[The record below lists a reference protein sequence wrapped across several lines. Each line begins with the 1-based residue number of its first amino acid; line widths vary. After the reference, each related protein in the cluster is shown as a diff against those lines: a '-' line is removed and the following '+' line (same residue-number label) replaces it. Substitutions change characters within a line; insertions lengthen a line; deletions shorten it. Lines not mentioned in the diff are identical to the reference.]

1 VPTTELRASYDTR
14 AKESTANTNY
24 GEERILAVC
33 GTAFVIEEAY
43 LSFSGLPDLGSVI
56 SSATLR
62 VWLKGSA
69 WSGGPYNITARRI
82 VEKWKESQLTYSNR
96 PDVDAGVS
104 AAGSVTNGVDGQSV
118 DIDVTAIL
126 AGVMTGDLWYGFRL
140 TTTSATSK
148 QLYSSE
154 AADPALRPLLLIQY
168 STLPDAPVDLS
179 PSGGKRVSLAKP
191 TFGWQFRDPDG
202 DEQAAFQVQIEDNST
217 VQADGSF
224 ATPEYDSG
232 WIPTSSEEFDS
243 SLSGTGGALPTFVAA
258 GAAANGAGDIT
269 PGLPA
274 GWAKND
280 ILLIFVESDP
290 ADPAP
295 AIPAGYAHVTG
306 SSVST
311 TGTRLTVF
319 WKRAAAVEAAPVLL
333 DVGNHLLARMIAV
346 RGCRTTDN
354 PWELTTTSVEAV
366 SDTSG
371 SASGPTTTQANT
383 FIVIAATSD
392 FDPGADD
399 TAGYSAFTNAAL
411 GSLTEQID
419 NRAAV
424 GNGGTL
430 GVATGTKATAGA
442 VGATTYTLANAGN
455 KAHLVIAF
463 APTTSYG
470 PTWAGISADA
480 TRWWI
485 VRARDEMGQTSPWA
499 DVQSFTRTTKGTG
512 AMSSPPNGGTVEE
525 TTPPIITTLTGRAQ
539 EAISYT
545 LEQYVAADTEWVE
558 VWSQGRRAA
567 PAASAAAYS
576 FGVPSGKITAAA
588 INYRLTAKLF
598 DDQDRDATPGD
609 PVYVQ
614 VQNTFTFV
622 RSATPSPVTVLTAA
636 AEANSGP
643 GVLLTFNRAVGQAAP
658 DFFALVVDSKRVMDR
673 IDPADIIDGGS
684 PIVFSF
690 VYYGAEPY
698 TSHTFEVEAV
708 TFVSG
713 VLKHSQSNAT
723 ANYNPKPSGVWL
735 LDDNDPPYRPAN
747 PPRRVR
753 LGPGASLS
761 LGIAESG
768 ATYHVIGRQDPVD
781 IIDTVSGYEG
791 TVSGRIHTDDP
802 LESGVSSIAN
812 LRWMK
817 RPRNVGRRY
826 RLIATGLAIPVQ
838 LGVVDGFSPVGDAG
852 AVRAYDVSFAVA
864 QIDEFGEVD

>member
-1 VPTTELRASYDTR
+1 MPTTELRASYDTR
-14 AKESTANTNY
+14 ARQDTANTNY
-24 GEERILAVC
+24 GEERFLGVRTSGSADQRSFI
-33 GTAFVIEEAY
+33 
-43 LSFSGLPDLGSVI
+43 SFSGLPDLGSVI

-62 VWLKGSA
+62 IWLKGA
-69 WSGGPYNITARRI
+69 NWSGGPWDIYARKIT
-82 VEKWKESQLTYSNR
+82 EKWKESQVTWSNQ
-96 PDVDAGVS
+96 PDVAFTDPWHSTITG
-104 AAGSVTNGVDGQSV
+104 GVDGQSV
-118 DIDVTAIL
+118 DIDVTPLL
-126 AGVMTGDLWYGFRL
+126 AGVMTGVPWYGICV
-140 TTTSATSK
+140 TSTVTAAA
-148 QLYSSE
+148 QIYSSE
-154 AADPALRPLLLIQY
+154 AADPALRPLLIIEY

-179 PSGGKRVSLAKP
+179 PSGGKRVSIAKP

-202 DEQAAFQVQIEDNST
+202 DEQAAFQIQIEDNGT

-232 WIPTSSEEFDS
+232 WIPTSAEEFDS

-258 GAAANGAGDIT
+258 GTAANGAGDIT

-280 ILLIFVESDP
+280 ILLLFAESDV

-295 AIPAGYAHVTG
+295 AAPAGYAHVTG

-319 WKRAAAVEAAPVLL
+319 WKRATAVEADPVLL

-346 RGCRTTDN
+346 RGCCITDN
-354 PWELTTTSVEAV
+354 PWEITTTSVESV

-411 GSLTEQID
+411 GSLTERID

-455 KAHLVIAF
+455 KAHLVIAL

-485 VRARDEMGQTSPWA
+485 VRAKDESNNSPWS
-499 DVQSFTRTTKGTG
+499 DVQSFTRTTKGTL
-512 AMSSPPNGGTVEE
+512 AISSPTNGGTVEE

-588 INYRLTAKLF
+588 INYRLTVRSW

-609 PVYVQ
+609 PAYVQ
-614 VQNTFTFV
+614 AQSTFTFA

-636 AEANSGP
+636 AEASNGP

-658 DFFALVVDSKRVMDR
+658 DYFALVVDSKRVMDR

-713 VLKHSQSNAT
+713 VLKHSQGNAT

-753 LGPGASLS
+753 LGPGASVS